1 MRRNRSPEYI
11 FSSERPRHRG
21 RRALLWLMGI
31 LLLLLIM
38 IGAMNFVFNH
48 QVTLARQ
55 SVTVQNLPEDL
66 ESWSILHISDLNGQ
80 EIGEGQSAIRKAIE
94 LRRYSC
100 VVMTGDMVGK
110 KGDVQPLLDL
120 IALLPSDVP
129 KMLVPGDNDPPVLQT
144 TAHDSLSVYSDW
156 AQAVQDAGVI
166 LLEEPVSFTRGKST
180 IWFVP
185 EGLYSL
191 DLNSME
197 AAYQA
202 QVDGLMAQGALLT
215 PDESAAK
222 RAAEHQLNL
231 SKRIREKIET
241 IQDKDIQ
248 VVVTHTPLTGDYV
261 GGVLQA
267 SGHEKAFSLRRAAL
281 VLAGHYTGG
290 QWRLPWGGALYV
302 PEYGWMPEDRLIM
315 GLDYVGGVPQ
325 YISPGVGASDTSP
338 FPGRLFNGPV
348 VTLLTLTSR
357 LS

>member
-38 IGAMNFVFNH
+38 IGTMNFVFNH

-129 KMLVPGDNDPPVLQT
+129 KMLVPGDNDPAGPANDGARQPVRVFGLG
-144 TAHDSLSVYSDW
+144 
-156 AQAVQDAGVI
+156 AGGAG
-166 LLEEPVSFTRGKST
+166 RGGD
-180 IWFVP
+180 P
-185 EGLYSL
+185 AG
-191 DLNSME
+191 
-197 AAYQA
+197 
-202 QVDGLMAQGALLT
+202 GAGQLHAGQEHHLV
-215 PDESAAK
+215 
-222 RAAEHQLNL
+222 RA
-231 SKRIREKIET
+231 
-241 IQDKDIQ
+241 
-248 VVVTHTPLTGDYV
+248 
-261 GGVLQA
+261 GGA
-267 SGHEKAFSLRRAAL
+267 
-281 VLAGHYTGG
+281 VLA
-290 QWRLPWGGALYV
+290 
-302 PEYGWMPEDRLIM
+302 
-315 GLDYVGGVPQ
+315 
-325 YISPGVGASDTSP
+325 
-338 FPGRLFNGPV
+338 
-348 VTLLTLTSR
+348 
-357 LS
+357 